1 MNRSL
6 EISRKVDSIFA
17 SIKHRDNEIKMSA
30 TSYFIV
36 NFTEFSHEETE
47 KEQEKPQ

>member
-30 TSYFIV
+30 TSYFI
-36 NFTEFSHEETE
+36 HEETE
-47 KEQEKPQ
+47 KEQEKLQ